1 MRLALLRH
9 APAEAAEGLAPGAD
23 ALRGLTPRGQRK
35 LRRVRAGLARAGLRF
50 DGLLTSPLRR
60 ARQTADLVQS
70 LVTGPCEV
78 EPALAAPPGADLL
91 ARLRGQRPLL
101 VGHEPHLSALAAWLV
116 HGDPALGAG
125 LRLRKAGLLL
135 LEGEPRP
142 GGMRLVALLPP
153 GLARR
158 LGRG

>member
-1 MRLALLRH
+1 DR
-9 APAEAAEGLAPGAD
+9 
-23 ALRGLTPRGQRK
+23 
-35 LRRVRAGLARAGLRF
+35 
-50 DGLLTSPLRR
+50 LLTSPLRR
-60 ARQTADLVQS
+60 AVQTADLLQP
-70 LVTGPCEV
+70 LLAGPCDV
-78 EPALAAPPGADLL
+78 EPLLAAPPGEALL
-91 ARLRGQRPLL
+91 ARLRGEYALPGGRRLLL

-116 HGDPALGAG
+116 HGEPALGAG